1 MNKAILIGNLT
12 KKPELTQTTGG
23 LAVAKFTL
31 AVQRKFK
38 NDKGEFESDF
48 VNCVAWRQ
56 TAEFAEKYFD
66 KGEKIAVTGSIQTR
80 SYDNQEGKKVYVV
93 YITEVVADEV
103 EKLVWNKED
112 NAGQKRTKQDSLQPL
127 DDDSS
132 LPF

>member
-80 SYDNQEGKKVYVV
+80 SYDNQEGKKVYV
-93 YITEVVADEV
+93 TEVVADEV

>member
-80 SYDNQEGKKVYVV
+80 SYDNQEGKKVY
-93 YITEVVADEV
+93 ITEVVADEV